1 MFADNSSMTDSFVEV
16 NLPDMQTQTDQNVMT
31 EHKQLLEMM
40 ERTAKM
46 ADVKLKI
53 QPLKGAD
60 EWPEFKFR
68 LEVFSSTMGFEDE
81 MKYAETE
88 QSVVVENRLNQE
100 QKAFSKILYNILLQ
114 SAGPAFGRLRI
125 LPKGEGFRA
134 WNEMCKRYQPMH
146 GGIVL
151 QKIGRDS

>member
-1 MFADNSSMTDSFVEV
+1 MFADNSSVTDSFVEV
-16 NLPDMQTQTDQNVMT
+16 NFPDMQTQTDQNVMT

-81 MKYAETE
+81 MKYAETPVSGSGE
-88 QSVVVENRLNQE
+88 SIESGAEGIQQDS
-100 QKAFSKILYNILLQ
+100 LQ
-114 SAGPAFGRLRI
+114 YLTTECWSCIWPTSY
-125 LPKGEGFRA
+125 PT
-134 WNEMCKRYQPMH
+134 KR
-146 GGIVL
+146 
-151 QKIGRDS
+151 